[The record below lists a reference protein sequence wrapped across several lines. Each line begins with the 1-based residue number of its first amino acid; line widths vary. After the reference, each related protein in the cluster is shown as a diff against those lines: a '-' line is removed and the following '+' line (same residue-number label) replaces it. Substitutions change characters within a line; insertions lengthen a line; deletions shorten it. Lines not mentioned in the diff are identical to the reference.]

1 MTNKQLEVRSFQGWD
16 GKVEELFQTR
26 QSSYLFGLGLEG
38 FVRYLKV
45 WNTDK
50 TDKSGSPE
58 LVRCSRL
65 GRPGSQSEPVCL
77 ALSESLSLLAV
88 GYDDGGVVIHRG
100 DITRDRGHKTKVLL
114 ERGHTLAGMALK
126 TTEAG
131 TFLYIATSED
141 VLLYNLT
148 HKDRESRSVLDTIGA
163 SRGLAIAPINYS
175 SETHFVTG
183 QNDAIF
189 CYNPEGRGQC
199 YAFEGKKRL
208 MYWYRGYLT
217 TVSDEGLDKAT
228 ITIFDVQNKFIGF
241 TAPIKPILA
250 VVSEWGSIFL
260 VTQEGKIHQL
270 LEKDTQSK
278 LAVLFRK
285 NFYDVAVKIAR
296 NQQYDAEGLVD
307 IFRQYGD
314 HLYAKGDQSGAI
326 EQYIKTIGTLEPSYV
341 IQKFLDAQK
350 IHNLT
355 AYLQA
360 LHRKGLA
367 SEDHT
372 TLLLN
377 CYTKLKDS
385 SKLDEFIMTKDR
397 EVDFDVDIAINV
409 CRQAGYS
416 KHALALAE
424 KHSKHD
430 LYLKIVMENEKDYQL
445 ALQYISSLDPAQA
458 DSHMRTYGSVLSQNV
473 PQEFTESLKSLIVR
487 SQETGVV
494 IKSEEYIHLFVNDHG
509 AMVDYLEHL
518 LTSGPSVGVG
528 VHNTLLEYQLY
539 AYKEAT
545 EVRAKA
551 GIERKVMELLRA
563 DLGYTTDQALV
574 LCELNNFQ
582 PGLLYLYQRSEMFER
597 ILKYHFSC
605 SDYEGAITAC
615 RKFGAQRP
623 SLWVSALQSI
633 AQVTSATEFPPHH
646 FKEVLD
652 NIEKYRL
659 LSPLQVVSTLSSCPT
674 ATLGVVR
681 DYLLRTFGAE
691 DRAME
696 EDRRVIEQYK
706 ADSEKIRTKLD
717 KLSGSLT
724 IFQSTKCSACHHALD
739 LPTVHFLCGC
749 GYHRH
754 CFQSYS
760 DSDRDCPACAP
771 ENKKILDILRSQ
783 EAARTQ
789 HDQFHAQLEKAEDGF
804 NIVAEYLGR
813 GLFSQP
819 PEVAEVTS
827 QGERVERRPGEV
839 RDNTMTGLE
848 VSEGRLRA
856 TDRRVTRPEERR
868 EETESRLRSDQ
879 PSQATVNIPSTG
891 RLRLEESS
899 RLSLPASRSSQYQF
913 SVSPQVGR
921 TSHRASPSTVQ
932 AGWSPLVPR
941 REDIAPANP
950 FNQKSNPFGSPTSD
964 ESLGEDNP
972 FADNTQR

>member
-1 MTNKQLEVRSFQGWD
+1 M
-16 GKVEELFQTR
+16 
-26 QSSYLFGLGLEG
+26 
-38 FVRYLKV
+38 
-45 WNTDK
+45 
-50 TDKSGSPE
+50 
-58 LVRCSRL
+58 
-65 GRPGSQSEPVCL
+65 
-77 ALSESLSLLAV
+77 
-88 GYDDGGVVIHRG
+88 
-100 DITRDRGHKTKVLL
+100 
-114 ERGHTLAGMALK
+114 
-126 TTEAG
+126 
-131 TFLYIATSED
+131 
-141 VLLYNLT
+141 
-148 HKDRESRSVLDTIGA
+148 
-163 SRGLAIAPINYS
+163 
-175 SETHFVTG
+175 
-183 QNDAIF
+183 
-189 CYNPEGRGQC
+189 
-199 YAFEGKKRL
+199 
-208 MYWYRGYLT
+208 
-217 TVSDEGLDKAT
+217 
-228 ITIFDVQNKFIGF
+228 
-241 TAPIKPILA
+241 
-250 VVSEWGSIFL
+250 
-260 VTQEGKIHQL
+260 
-270 LEKDTQSK
+270 
-278 LAVLFRK
+278 
-285 NFYDVAVKIAR
+285 
-296 NQQYDAEGLVD
+296 
-307 IFRQYGD
+307 
-314 HLYAKGDQSGAI
+314 
-326 EQYIKTIGTLEPSYV
+326 
-341 IQKFLDAQK
+341 
-350 IHNLT
+350 
-355 AYLQA
+355 
-360 LHRKGLA
+360 
-367 SEDHT
+367 
-372 TLLLN
+372 
-377 CYTKLKDS
+377 
-385 SKLDEFIMTKDR
+385 
-397 EVDFDVDIAINV
+397 FDVDV
-409 CRQAGYS
+409 RQAGYS

-430 LYLKIVMENEKDYQL
+430 LYLKIVIENDKDHHQ

-458 DSHMRTYGSVLSQNV
+458 DAHLRTYGSVLIQNV
-473 PQEFTESLKSLIVR
+473 PQEFTESLKSLIVQG
-487 SQETGVV
+487 QETGVV

-518 LTSGPSVGVG
+518 LSSTPAVGVG
-528 VHNTLLEYQLY
+528 VHNTLLEYHLY

-545 EVRAKA
+545 DLRAKA
-551 GIERKVMELLRA
+551 GIERKLMELLR
-563 DLGYTTDQALV
+563 GERYTADQALV

-582 PGLLYLYQRSEMFER
+582 PGLLYLYQKSEMFER

-605 SDYEGAITAC
+605 SDYDGAITAC

-633 AQVTSATEFPPHH
+633 AQVTSANEFPPQH

-706 ADSEKIRTKLD
+706 ADSEKIREKLD
-717 KLSGSLT
+717 KLSGSIT

-749 GYHRH
+749 GFHKH

-783 EAARTQ
+783 EAARNQ

-819 PEVAEVTS
+819 QEVTVPQVSS
-827 QGERVERRPGEV
+827 QVERVERRPVEV
-839 RDNTMTGLE
+839 MENMMTGLE

-856 TDRRVTRPEERR
+856 ADRRGREERR

-891 RLRLEESS
+891 RLRLEETS
-899 RLSLPASRSSQYQF
+899 RLGSSLASMSVTALSPVTRNSYQF
-913 SVSPQVGR
+913 SASPHLGR

-932 AGWSPLVPR
+932 ASSSPLVPR

-950 FNQKSNPFGSPTSD
+950 FSEKSNPFGSPNSD

-972 FADNTQR
+972 FAENTPR